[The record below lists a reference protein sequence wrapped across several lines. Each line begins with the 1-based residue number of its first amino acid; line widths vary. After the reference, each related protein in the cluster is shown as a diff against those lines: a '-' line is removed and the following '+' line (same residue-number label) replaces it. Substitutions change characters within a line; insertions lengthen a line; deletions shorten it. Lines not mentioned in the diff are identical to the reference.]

1 MSGDPTFVELLAR
14 VREADLAAFDH
25 RDVPFD
31 RVVEALAPTR
41 SSAHH
46 PLFQVMLVLQ
56 NNAGAVPDLPG
67 LDVAMELRS
76 MGTSK
81 FDLTLDLGER
91 VDVDGGPGGIR
102 GTLEYAVDLFDRDTA
117 EALVAR
123 LERVLTAVAAEPRV
137 RAGRIDVLSAQ
148 ERQRVLVDFGGAG
161 TELVADRT
169 LHRVFEECAA
179 SVPDAVALVFGGDR
193 VSYGEL
199 NARANRL
206 ARYLVGE
213 GVLPGRLVGVYLPR
227 GPEMVVAL

>member
-31 RVVEALAPTR
+31 RVVEAVAPTR
-41 SSAHH
+41 SMAHH

-56 NNAGAVPDLPG
+56 NHVDAGPALPG
-67 LDVAMELRS
+67 LETEREPYAWKVA
-76 MGTSK
+76 K
-81 FDLTLDLGER
+81 FDLTFSFSAAPEGLSG
-91 VDVDGGPGGIR
+91 V
-102 GTLEYAVDLFDRDTA
+102 LEYAVDLFDRDTA

-123 LERVLTAVAAEPRV
+123 LERVLTAVAADPRV
-137 RAGRIDVLSAQ
+137 RPGDIELLSEG
-148 ERQRVLVDFGGAG
+148 ERRRVLVDFNRAG
-161 TELVADRT
+161 TGTESDLV